1 MHVGKGPCWGFRHV
15 HRPLLML
22 TVSVCVCPS
31 AGDAVDIQQ
40 ACVEEAALLQ
50 GPVSAL
56 KARLNQ
62 LLQEWPEHPVL
73 TQLLAICHRLTG
85 LLHLHLNVSAL

>member
-1 MHVGKGPCWGFRHV
+1 M
-15 HRPLLML
+15 
-22 TVSVCVCPS
+22 
-31 AGDAVDIQQ
+31 DIQQ

-56 KARLNQ
+56 KGRLHQ

-73 TQLLAICHRLTG
+73 DQLLAICHRLTG
-85 LLHLHLNVSAL
+85 ALTPPLDLVNKT

>member
-1 MHVGKGPCWGFRHV
+1 MCGGC
-15 HRPLLML
+15 
-22 TVSVCVCPS
+22 

-56 KARLNQ
+56 KKRLHH

-73 TQLLAICHRLTG
+73 DQLLAICHRLTG
-85 LLHLHLNVSAL
+85 ALTHPLATNLRPESKLPAATCQQK

>member
-1 MHVGKGPCWGFRHV
+1 M
-15 HRPLLML
+15 
-22 TVSVCVCPS
+22 
-31 AGDAVDIQQ
+31 DIQQ

-56 KARLNQ
+56 KKRLHH

-73 TQLLAICHRLTG
+73 DQLLAICHRLTG
-85 LLHLHLNVSAL
+85 ALTDPFATSVRPEFMKLPPKVHQQYRQ